1 MSAPHGFGRSGGSTE
16 PAAAG
21 ADDDAG
27 SQRATERALADL
39 LTAHGWH
46 DPVVAITGA
55 ASVGAQRSTLLID
68 IESEDEIIPAV
79 AQLSSGII
87 AAVPATVESAVI
99 ELARTSGVPAPLVLA
114 ATDALA
120 GTGQPAQVVSR
131 EPGLSIPR
139 HVLRAVAEL
148 GTGAELAGEC
158 GAALAHLHAGD
169 AAAAPAGLDRLDAG
183 DLFGDYC
190 DGLAATLDDL
200 PLPHP
205 AIRLG
210 VEWLRRNPPS
220 RPQRQTIVHADFR
233 TGNLLVD
240 DGRLSAVLDWEL
252 AHVGDP
258 MEDLAY
264 LCLRTW
270 RFGNDELPVGGFGP
284 LDALRWAYEA
294 GNGTWREDAF
304 RWWMAARTA
313 WWACGLAAQAAAFTA
328 GLTDS
333 IVLAASGR
341 RVPELEYDLLNLI
354 ETETGPEGT

>member
-1 MSAPHGFGRSGGSTE
+1 MSAPPGSGRSGEPTD
-16 PAAAG
+16 PAAAGAG

-27 SQRATERALADL
+27 LQRATERALADL

-139 HVLRAVAEL
+139 QVLRSVSEL

-158 GAALAHLHAGD
+158 GTALAPPWDRGGRSAAG
-169 AAAAPAGLDRLDAG
+169 PG
-183 DLFGDYC
+183 
-190 DGLAATLDDL
+190 
-200 PLPHP
+200 PP
-205 AIRLG
+205 
-210 VEWLRRNPPS
+210 RRR
-220 RPQRQTIVHADFR
+220 RPVR
-233 TGNLLVD
+233 
-240 DGRLSAVLDWEL
+240 
-252 AHVGDP
+252 
-258 MEDLAY
+258 
-264 LCLRTW
+264 
-270 RFGNDELPVGGFGP
+270 
-284 LDALRWAYEA
+284 
-294 GNGTWREDAF
+294 
-304 RWWMAARTA
+304 
-313 WWACGLAAQAAAFTA
+313 
-328 GLTDS
+328 
-333 IVLAASGR
+333 
-341 RVPELEYDLLNLI
+341 
-354 ETETGPEGT
+354 

>member
-1 MSAPHGFGRSGGSTE
+1 MT
-16 PAAAG
+16 
-21 ADDDAG
+21 
-27 SQRATERALADL
+27 TERALADL
-39 LTAHGWH
+39 LSAHGWN
-46 DPVVAITGA
+46 DPAVAITGA
-55 ASVGAQRSTLLID
+55 TSVGAQRSTLLID
-68 IESEDEIIPAV
+68 VTVGGETTHAV

-87 AAVPATVESAVI
+87 ANMPATVEGAVI
-99 ELARTSGVPAPLVLA
+99 ELARAAGVPAPQVLA
-114 ATDALA
+114 VTDALA
-120 GTGQPAQVVSR
+120 DTGQPAQVVSR
-131 EPGLSIPR
+131 ETGLSIPR
-139 HVLRAVAEL
+139 HVLRSVAEL
-148 GTGAELAGEC
+148 GTGAELAGDC
-158 GAALAHLHAGD
+158 GAALAALHGVDPAS
-169 AAAAPAGLDRLDAG
+169 APPGLDRLDHENP
-183 DLFGDYC
+183 FGDYC
-190 DGLAATLDDL
+190 DSLTTTLDEL

-205 AIRLG
+205 AVRLG

-220 RPQRQTIVHADFR
+220 KPQRTAIVHADFR

-294 GNGTWREDAF
+294 GGGTWRADAF

-354 ETETGPEGT
+354 DTATAPEGT